1 MNDFIISVFNI
12 KPSDI
17 ETLYSIKENDALNFY
32 IILKKKDIECPKCGD
47 KTISY
52 GNRKKVI
59 KHPNIIGFDG
69 NIIWIAHRYQCV
81 CCKYVFMEP
90 NPFSFIGHSIS
101 IATERAIMI
110 DLKNPIY
117 TYKDIAIRHY
127 VSISTV
133 QKLFDSWVNVPRQFL
148 SESIG
153 IDEIHSDMAKYGS
166 KFLCVIVDNVN
177 RSLIEI
183 LPSRAKQYLNNYFD
197 TIPQKEKDNVHFV
210 TIDMWEPYLDV
221 AKRNF
226 KNAIVAVDPYHV
238 VKHLSDAFSRIRINI
253 MNQSIYNSSTYYL
266 LKKWHF
272 LLETDCELDNE
283 PKHNHFFKRKINYR
297 DIYEMLLEIDANL
310 TAAYQLKESYRKF
323 NKEATFENASI
334 WLNNII
340 NSFLSA
346 SIPEYYEFIQMLIN
360 WKPYIIN
367 SFKRP
372 FDDRKLSN
380 ALSENMNSQIRAS
393 LTVARGVANFSRFR
407 RRMLYA
413 FNKHV
418 FYSCTAHLKSDKQK
432 GKPRGKYKK

>member
-17 ETLYSIKENDALNFY
+17 KSLNSVREEDTLNFY
-32 IILKKKDIECPKCGD
+32 ILLKKKDIDCPKCGD

-52 GNRKKVI
+52 GTRKKKI
-59 KHPNIIGFDG
+59 KHPNIVGFDG
-69 NIIWIAHRYQCV
+69 NIIWIAHRYQCT

-110 DLKNPIY
+110 DLKNPNF
-117 TYKDIAIRHY
+117 TYKDIATRHY
-127 VSISTV
+127 VSVSTV

-166 KFLCVIVDNVN
+166 KFLCVIVDNVS

-183 LPSRAKQYLNNYFD
+183 LPSRAKQYLNNYLD
-197 TIPQKEKDNVHFV
+197 TVPQNEKDNVRFV

-221 AKRNF
+221 VNRNF
-226 KNAIVAVDPYHV
+226 KNAITAVDPYHV

-253 MNQSIYNSSTYYL
+253 MNQVLYNSSTYYL

-272 LLETDCELDNE
+272 LLETACELDNE
-283 PKHNHFFKRKINYR
+283 PKYNHFFKRLLNYR
-297 DIYEMLLEIDANL
+297 DIYEMLLEINTNL
-310 TAAYQLKESYRKF
+310 TSAYQLKESYRKF

-334 WLNNII
+334 WLDNII

-346 SIPEYYEFIQMLIN
+346 SIPEYYEFTQMLIT

-418 FYSCTAHLKSDKQK
+418 FYSCTSHLKSDKRQ
-432 GKPRGKYKK
+432 GKPRGKYNK